1 MATTEP
7 RYEIECR
14 CGAVVRGQRLAASQ
28 SVACTGCGRPVYVLP
43 MSPLPPELLGSLA
56 GGTAPEFP
64 ALKLAGPTRFW
75 VGPSVAAVVA
85 LAIVGVV
92 IASIVHRYRLSNGS
106 GTSGLSVSAQWQAR
120 LEAANSA
127 VSEGAYRMAANEL
140 DAAAS
145 LRDRFPFVASNEDY
159 RSFRRTHRQV
169 ALLADL
175 LPESVEEIVRH
186 SLGQPDKEWQAVF
199 RERYA
204 GRAIIL
210 DARFFVDAS
219 NRIVVDYQL
228 EAGGLTGEWDIQ
240 SLALLAKLPLKTP
253 QRLLIGVRLA
263 EIARTSRDGWSVRPQ
278 PESGVLLTDESLLAG
293 LSIVVDS
300 ELREVLRRQAEWK
313 ADD

>member
-1 MATTEP
+1 ML
-7 RYEIECR
+7 
-14 CGAVVRGQRLAASQ
+14 RGQRLADSQ
-28 SVACTGCGRPVYVLP
+28 RVLCTGCGRPVFVLP
-43 MSPLPPELLGSLA
+43 LSPLPPELLGSLA

-64 ALKLAGPTRFW
+64 ALKLAGPGRFW
-75 VGPSVAAVVA
+75 VGPTVAAVVA

-92 IASIVHRYRLSNGS
+92 IASIVHKYRPSNGS
-106 GTSGLSVSAQWQAR
+106 GIAGLSVSAQWQAR

-127 VSEGAYRMAANEL
+127 ASEGAYRMAANEL

-145 LRDRFPFVASNEDY
+145 LRERFPFVASNDDY

-175 LPESVEEIVRH
+175 LPESLEEIVRH

-199 RERYA
+199 RDRYA

-228 EAGGLTGEWDIQ
+228 EAGGLPGEWDIQ
-240 SLALLAKLPLKTP
+240 SLALLARLPLKTP

-263 EIARTSRDGWSVRPQ
+263 EVARTSRDGWSVRPQ
-278 PESGVLLTDESLLAG
+278 PESGVLLTDESLLSG